1 MRFNSRCGT
10 SQYASMSVGPVSSNA
25 DMTDAQSSLTAV
37 AQAEINASLTRQV
50 ARRQSAT
57 YPSKAASTPIPI
69 PAPPPTPTGP
79 TSHPSSSQQQ

>member
-1 MRFNSRCGT
+1 
-10 SQYASMSVGPVSSNA
+10 MSVGPVSSNA

-57 YPSKAASTPIPI
+57 YPSKVPFTAYS
-69 PAPPPTPTGP
+69 
-79 TSHPSSSQQQ
+79 